1 MKKTVIFLL
10 ISIFFLSIFS
20 PLTAFASYNSEITN
34 IKSEIVYVTSL
45 DSDDVIFDRN
55 YDKKAAP
62 ASLTKIMTALIA
74 IENCD
79 DLTKKYI
86 VNQSALDTI
95 AGTNS
100 STANL
105 VAGEQLSMEQL
116 LYCLMVPSA
125 NDAACVIA
133 QSVCGSIKSF
143 VDLMNKRAKELGCM
157 GTHYS
162 NPHGLDEDEHYSTA
176 KDIATI
182 TKQALKYPIFEKIC
196 TTSVYTLAPTNLSE
210 ERTYTST
217 NFMTNPYYDDYYLSY
232 VSGIKT
238 GTTDNAGRCI
248 VTRASQNGYSYLAV
262 VMGGQNYD
270 DSGNEINGAFS
281 DCKRVLQWIYSNIKY
296 KVVADTN
303 QTVSVS
309 EIKYCSKTD
318 HINLVPLDEV
328 YALVPSSLDVSS
340 VYFELSENLYKP
352 LKAPIKKGDV
362 VGTATVYYAGEPVS
376 TVNLTVEENV
386 RYSFLVHVISLFKAA
401 WSNLF
406 GKIVIILLV
415 LILLLIV
422 AVRKLIK
429 RRVIDISQ
437 MKYERNLKKHLK

>member
-125 NDAACVIA
+125 KDRK
-133 QSVCGSIKSF
+133 SV
-143 VDLMNKRAKELGCM
+143 V
-157 GTHYS
+157 
-162 NPHGLDEDEHYSTA
+162 
-176 KDIATI
+176 
-182 TKQALKYPIFEKIC
+182 
-196 TTSVYTLAPTNLSE
+196 
-210 ERTYTST
+210 
-217 NFMTNPYYDDYYLSY
+217 
-232 VSGIKT
+232 
-238 GTTDNAGRCI
+238 
-248 VTRASQNGYSYLAV
+248 
-262 VMGGQNYD
+262 
-270 DSGNEINGAFS
+270 
-281 DCKRVLQWIYSNIKY
+281 
-296 KVVADTN
+296 
-303 QTVSVS
+303 
-309 EIKYCSKTD
+309 
-318 HINLVPLDEV
+318 
-328 YALVPSSLDVSS
+328 
-340 VYFELSENLYKP
+340 
-352 LKAPIKKGDV
+352 
-362 VGTATVYYAGEPVS
+362 
-376 TVNLTVEENV
+376 
-386 RYSFLVHVISLFKAA
+386 
-401 WSNLF
+401 
-406 GKIVIILLV
+406 
-415 LILLLIV
+415 
-422 AVRKLIK
+422 
-429 RRVIDISQ
+429 
-437 MKYERNLKKHLK
+437 